1 MSDKVH
7 AGPHAKSSK
16 ELFREGFKAFKDALK
31 GAEGALSH
39 SSTLESEAGQLMG
52 DTALTLAE
60 LPKILFKL
68 SQSTSVGAV
77 ITSPTGGE
85 LMANNAFYALTK
97 TSGGAGGAEGSSIKL
112 RKDAESKDEVSPPW
126 MRSTKSGKAAFER
139 LFCGEGDSSHPL
151 DFYCQPL
158 MAANGEFEGA
168 FTLVADSSQEVSAQ
182 DKLKEMVEA
191 IEGQLD
197 GLKSASDELMQFLKA
212 NGYSDIPVS
221 SVSHAISAAE
231 SIESLPDASLKSLLD
246 SSKSNSQYGHS
257 TASTDTADSV
267 LAVVPEPM
275 QESLHKPVHNPVPE
289 LIHEPARPPIH
300 ESMLDSFNDSSHE
313 KLHDLLGVGEEPADE
328 AATNNSFINSD
339 PADDDSDFDPAQLQ
353 KALESASAFILDQES
368 ASNAALDDAEEG
380 PEELWQE
387 MSNGLADVLNVEDSE
402 DSKLTDINL
411 TILEEKPRT
420 HHNAPEKGSEPVFK
434 NQAGEPASCLVVDD
448 IPVNQKLLV
457 FQLKHFG
464 MNIDTASSGSEALDL
479 IGKNNYD
486 VVFMDCDMPRMS
498 GYDTTAE
505 IRRRE
510 QGGRKLP
517 VIGMTSHDRE
527 GDKQKC
533 TRSGMNDSLAKGV
546 SESEL
551 RRTIAT
557 ALGVVEVVKT
567 LDGPDHERSFEP
579 QELEELI
586 STFLYAMEMFVSSM
600 QRAIDEKDSSL
611 VRELAS
617 SVSGPS
623 RVLGLHDMNKVSQ
636 EMVRLSSS
644 GDWPQVRLKYLKLK
658 TVYMRCQEDLRKL
671 CPQAFSQVSATH

>member
-1 MSDKVH
+1 
-7 AGPHAKSSK
+7 
-16 ELFREGFKAFKDALK
+16 
-31 GAEGALSH
+31 
-39 SSTLESEAGQLMG
+39 
-52 DTALTLAE
+52 
-60 LPKILFKL
+60 
-68 SQSTSVGAV
+68 
-77 ITSPTGGE
+77 
-85 LMANNAFYALTK
+85 
-97 TSGGAGGAEGSSIKL
+97 
-112 RKDAESKDEVSPPW
+112 
-126 MRSTKSGKAAFER
+126 
-139 LFCGEGDSSHPL
+139 
-151 DFYCQPL
+151 
-158 MAANGEFEGA
+158 
-168 FTLVADSSQEVSAQ
+168 
-182 DKLKEMVEA
+182 MVEA
-191 IEGQLD
+191 METQLD
-197 GLKSASDELMQFLKA
+197 GLKSSSDELMQFLKD
-212 NGYSDIPVS
+212 NGYNDAPA
-221 SVSHAISAAE
+221 HTMSAAE
-231 SIESLPDASLKSLLD
+231 SIENLPDASLKSLLD
-246 SSKSNSQYGHS
+246 SSKTQPSSHPRS
-257 TASTDTADSV
+257 TSSTDTADSV
-267 LAVVPEPM
+267 LAVPQSLLEPM
-275 QESLHKPVHNPVPE
+275 QEPLHSR
-289 LIHEPARPPIH
+289 LHEPLH
-300 ESMLDSFNDSSHE
+300 ERELDRFND
-313 KLHDLLGVGEEPADE
+313 KLDEPE
-328 AATNNSFINSD
+328 FPPQAANSFINAD
-339 PADDDSDFDPAQLQ
+339 MNAEAEDDDDFDPAQLQ

-368 ASNAALDDAEEG
+368 AGNSSLDVAEDEG

-402 DSKLTDINL
+402 DSKLADISL
-411 TILEEKPRT
+411 TILEEKPAKSS
-420 HHNAPEKGSEPVFK
+420 HAAPDKGSDAMFK
-434 NQAGEPASCLVVDD
+434 NQAGEPANCLVVDD

-464 MNIDTASSGSEALDL
+464 MAIDTASSGSEALDL
-479 IGKNNYD
+479 ISKKNYD
-486 VVFMDCDMPRMS
+486 IVFMDCDMPRMS

-505 IRRRE
+505 LRRRE
-510 QGGRKLP
+510 QVTGRKLP

-557 ALGVVEVVKT
+557 ALGVVEVVKQ